1 MWLTGFIKSSSLKC
15 LYWDLFLA
23 NSDDQSERSGAKYP
37 NKSCH
42 TQSISLNPDHPI
54 APNQHARHSL
64 HSTKEGENN
73 TLTASRHQI
82 SSLFKPKIS
91 TFLIFH
97 TQLTISL
104 ENQIFKFDPLLQYIH
119 LRKHFFY
126 LKKLK
131 SSFLKKKKPKSLIS
145 FGFSQQPQIFSKKK
159 NKYKFITFQTV
170 ERIPAPSGI
179 PWEAILLNSPI
190 FITFFDS
197 CNHKSDTALNRNFKN

>member
-159 NKYKFITFQTV
+159 TNTNLLPSKPWNEYQHHQVSLEKQFFS
-170 ERIPAPSGI
+170 IPPYLSPSLI
-179 PWEAILLNSPI
+179 AATTKATQL
-190 FITFFDS
+190 
-197 CNHKSDTALNRNFKN
+197 

>member
-1 MWLTGFIKSSSLKC
+1 M
-15 LYWDLFLA
+15 A

-131 SSFLKKKKPKSLIS
+131 SSFLKKKKTKIS
-145 FGFSQQPQIFSKKK
+145 NFFRILSTTPNFFKKK
-159 NKYKFITFQTV
+159 KQIQIYYLPNRGTNTSTIRYPLRSNSSQFPHIYH
-170 ERIPAPSGI
+170 
-179 PWEAILLNSPI
+179 LL
-190 FITFFDS
+190 
-197 CNHKSDTALNRNFKN
+197 